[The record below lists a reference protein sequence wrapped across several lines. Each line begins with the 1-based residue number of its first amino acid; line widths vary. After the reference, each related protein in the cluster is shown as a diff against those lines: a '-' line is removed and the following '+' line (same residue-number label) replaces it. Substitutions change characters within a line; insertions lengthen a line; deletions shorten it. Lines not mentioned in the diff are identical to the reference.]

1 MKTTDEKPLNASI
14 PLSAMYKSLVKEYS
28 RLCRY
33 TDDLER
39 EVKELRHKNENQ
51 RIEIKFMKEK
61 IARRKIVDE
70 YGGDVEQMQR
80 TILECK
86 EKLRHQQR
94 AMENFTKKH
103 KNKDVTIEQVSEFFK
118 SLETESDDTE
128 TENIGQ

>member
-1 MKTTDEKPLNASI
+1 MKTTNDKPLNESI
-14 PLSAMYKSLVKEYS
+14 PLSAMYRSLVKEYS

-33 TDDLER
+33 TDTLEK

-94 AMENFTKKH
+94 AMENFAKKH

-118 SLETESDDTE
+118 SLETP
-128 TENIGQ
+128 ENDSENQNIEQ